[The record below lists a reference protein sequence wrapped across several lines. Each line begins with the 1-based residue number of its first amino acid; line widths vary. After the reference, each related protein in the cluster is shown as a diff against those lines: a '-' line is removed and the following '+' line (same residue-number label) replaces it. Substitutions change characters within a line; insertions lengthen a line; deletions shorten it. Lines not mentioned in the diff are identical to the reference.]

1 MQWWYTA
8 KAFMFRSIFHVA
20 KGEEGQHIRL
30 LLPGQTLHFSVL
42 KASQKK
48 KPACKLVNISPRLL
62 AQLSLQ
68 MLNQQNSNPSP
79 LPHEMKFLPSIP
91 CINSQG

>member
-1 MQWWYTA
+1 MQWWYAA

-30 LLPGQTLHFSVL
+30 LLPGQTLQFNVL

-48 KPACKLVNISPRLL
+48 KLACKLGNISPRLL

-79 LPHEMKFLPSIP
+79 LPHAMKFLPSIP